1 MFLSTRF
8 GHKIVLLEATL
19 YRRAIENNYV
29 EAGMAVTEYIR
40 TKRRKQAIGSPST
53 TADTAPQKWRPSKV
67 SRPGIL
73 LQWKSPHFLTAV

>member
-29 EAGMAVTEYIR
+29 EAGMAVAEYIR
-40 TKRRKQAIGSPST
+40 TKRRKRVPIPAFCHSGNH
-53 TADTAPQKWRPSKV
+53 R
-67 SRPGIL
+67 IL
-73 LQWKSPHFLTAV
+73 YNKL

>member
-29 EAGMAVTEYIR
+29 EAGYRISFYNCGYSSSKMASIKGFPSRHSATVEITAFFD
-40 TKRRKQAIGSPST
+40 RRIIES
-53 TADTAPQKWRPSKV
+53 
-67 SRPGIL
+67 
-73 LQWKSPHFLTAV
+73 

>member
-29 EAGMAVTEYIR
+29 EAGMAATEYIR
-40 TKRRKQAIGSPST
+40 TKRRKQAIG
-53 TADTAPQKWRPSKV
+53 
-67 SRPGIL
+67 
-73 LQWKSPHFLTAV
+73 